1 MYKSEL
7 FNKPAVLALTKMD
20 SKGSD
25 KLLDNFYEEFER
37 IQSDENITL
46 CNFDEIIPISAKF
59 SPKTVDI
66 LKHRLRH
73 WLDEHHTMN
82 TEFNIENLENSLQI
96 SHVQNN
102 II

>member
-7 FNKPAVLALTKMD
+7 LSKPAVLALTKMD
-20 SKGSD
+20 SKDSD
-25 KLLDNFYEEFER
+25 KLLDKFYEEFEKM
-37 IQSDENITL
+37 QSDENIAL

-59 SPKTVDI
+59 SPKSVDI

-73 WLDEHHTMN
+73 WIDEHHTMN
-82 TEFNIENLENSLQI
+82 TEFNIEKLENSLQV

-102 II
+102 FI